1 MQAFSSCSEWG
12 LLFFVVRGLLLVV
25 ASLVAERRLQ
35 GTRASAVAAPRLWS
49 TNSVVVVRGL
59 RGPMCDMW
67 VLPGP
72 GLDPMSSALAGGFLT
87 TGPLGKSNP
96 SGFSVQLFMVHF

>member
-1 MQAFSSCSEWG
+1 M
-12 LLFFVVRGLLLVV
+12 V
-25 ASLVAERRLQ
+25 ASLVAKHVLWGVQ
-35 GTRASAVAAPRLWS
+35 ASIVGAHGSAVAAPRLWS

-59 RGPMCDMW
+59 SGPMCDMW
-67 VLPGP
+67 GLPGP